1 MKKVQ
6 IKQISVLFIIILTLI
21 PAGFVHAHKVIIF
34 AWVED
39 GMIFSESHFGSKRE
53 AKNCNIS
60 VMNGEGELVL
70 KGKSDNQGKYSFK
83 IPENIKSGLV
93 LNLDAGTGH
102 KAHWK
107 ISENELRNNPSNDD
121 IKTAMETKA
130 KLEENPS
137 LYKIVTGVGIIFLLA
152 MVLKFFKKRRKKSD

>member
-1 MKKVQ
+1 MKIMQLRQ
-6 IKQISVLFIIILTLI
+6 IAVLLTFLTLM

-93 LNLDAGTGH
+93 LTLYAGTGH

-107 ISENELRNNPSNDD
+107 ISENELTNPSNDD

-130 KLEENPS
+130 KLEDNPS
-137 LYKIVTGVGIIFLLA
+137 LYKIVTGIGIIFLLA
-152 MVLKFFKKRRKKSD
+152 MALKIFKKKHKKQ

>member
-1 MKKVQ
+1 MVKKMR
-6 IKQISVLFIIILTLI
+6 IKQISVLLIIILTLI
-21 PAGFVHAHKVIIF
+21 PAGFAHAHRVIIF

-39 GMIFSESHFGSKRE
+39 GMVFSESNFGSKRE
-53 AKNCNIS
+53 AKNCNIT

-93 LNLDAGTGH
+93 LTLYAGTGH

-107 ISENELRNNPSNDD
+107 ISENELTNPSNDD
-121 IKTAMETKA
+121 IKTAMETKT

-137 LYKIVTGVGIIFLLA
+137 LYKILTGIGIIFLLTMA
-152 MVLKFFKKRRKKSD
+152 LKFFKQGIKKQ

>member
-1 MKKVQ
+1 MK
-6 IKQISVLFIIILTLI
+6 IKQITVLFIFLILLPT
-21 PAGFVHAHKVIIF
+21 GFVHAHKVIIF

-39 GMIFSESHFGSKRE
+39 GMIFSESNFGSKRE

-60 VMNGEGELVL
+60 VINGEGELVL
-70 KGKSDNQGKYSFK
+70 KGKSDDQGKYSFK

-107 ISENELRNNPSNDD
+107 ISEDELRNNPSNDD
-121 IKTAMETKA
+121 IETAMETKA

-152 MVLKFFKKRRKKSD
+152 MALKFLKKGKKKSD

>member
-1 MKKVQ
+1 MKIKQ
-6 IKQISVLFIIILTLI
+6 IKQIAVLFIFIILLPT
-21 PAGFVHAHKVIIF
+21 GFVHAHKVIIF
-34 AWVED
+34 AWVEN
-39 GMIFSESHFGSKRE
+39 GMIFSESHFGSKKE
-53 AKNCNIS
+53 AKNCNIT
-60 VMNGEGELVL
+60 VMNGEGEFVL

-107 ISENELRNNPSNDD
+107 ISENELGNNPSDD
-121 IKTAMETKA
+121 NIKTAMETKA

-137 LYKIVTGVGIIFLLA
+137 LYKTVKGIGIIFLLA
-152 MVLKFFKKRRKKSD
+152 MVLKFFKKGRKKK

>member
-1 MKKVQ
+1 MKTLQV
-6 IKQISVLFIIILTLI
+6 KQISILFIILLALI
-21 PAGFVHAHKVIIF
+21 PADFAHAHKVIIF

-60 VMNGEGELVL
+60 IMNGKGELVL

-83 IPENIKSGLV
+83 IPENIESGLV
-93 LNLDAGTGH
+93 LHLDAGTGH

-107 ISENELRNNPSNDD
+107 IPENELSNNTSNDD
-121 IKTAMETKA
+121 IETAMETKA

-137 LYKIVTGVGIIFLLA
+137 LYKIVTGIGIIFLLA
-152 MVLKFFKKRRKKSD
+152 MALKFFKKGSKKSD